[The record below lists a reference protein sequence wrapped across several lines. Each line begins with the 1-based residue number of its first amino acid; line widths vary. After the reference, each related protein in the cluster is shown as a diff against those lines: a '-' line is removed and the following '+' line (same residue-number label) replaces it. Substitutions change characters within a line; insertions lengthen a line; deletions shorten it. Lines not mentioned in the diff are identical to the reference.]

1 MTVTSDEYYHFIR
14 ARAESETTAYRPGM
28 YEKREEEHGWMVDLY
43 QYWNVHDSASREM
56 LARRYIERFVGCVE
70 NLTNPKCDM
79 NYREKRMQ
87 VKKMLAKKRV
97 IQTLRLAKPHSIY
110 MKVLLIPIRWKN
122 VTLTLLE
129 AQVITWVKS
138 RNAKL
143 FSKLKAGR

>member
-1 MTVTSDEYYHFIR
+1 
-14 ARAESETTAYRPGM
+14 RPGM

-43 QYWNVHDSASREM
+43 QYRNVHDSASREM
-56 LARRYIERFVGCVE
+56 LSRRYIERFVGCVE

-129 AQVITWVKS
+129 
-138 RNAKL
+138 
-143 FSKLKAGR
+143 